1 MTWKRKGIHW
11 IRHNLYFFITGLL
24 CIVWFLFRT
33 GTKPSRIEYPCQQA
47 SIAGANL
54 WLAVY
59 LFPLISIVR
68 SNLYKG
74 SQKRRVLEVGI
85 IVAMLSISA
94 VFFIDFGG
102 NNPEAFTFTEGVALS
117 DVPSDI
123 FVVNGTSGNDGGVL
137 RLLNL
142 MEREGTPF
150 YAVRNGTPKTGL
162 IAQDDVVI
170 IKVNCQWDER
180 GGTNTDLV
188 KALIQAIVDHPDG
201 FTGEIIV
208 ADNGQASNGPTRTGG
223 SLSYIENNAEDRSQS
238 MTGVVSSFSGTY
250 HVSTYLWDTITTKQ
264 VHEYADGDMDDGFI
278 VNETKNPRTGIRV
291 SYPKFRTHYGTYVSF
306 KEGIWNTEK
315 QAYEEDRLKI
325 INVPVLKSHGQMGV
339 SGAVKHY
346 MGVPSNY
353 LTHAHSYIVSG
364 GMGTEMAETR
374 FPVITVLDA
383 IWINARPLNGPT
395 SSYDSATRTNIIAAS
410 TDPVALDYWAAQNI
424 LMPAAK
430 SLGYTDL
437 SSMDPENNSSGKFG
451 NWLRLSMMEL
461 RKSGYNTT
469 TDRNAMNVYFDIA
482 SPVPVPT
489 ATPTPTPT
497 ITSTPTPAITPT
509 PASTSIPTPTPI
521 PDCAPIT
528 VKINT
533 TSAND
538 GYVGRY
544 GTNLAFSDIRTGA
557 GIGRDYTNTFSLV
570 RITTGTTTD
579 RWNENWRPVLI
590 FNGASI
596 PDDATITSAT
606 LRTYVSYVYLAGN
619 ADYAVVKNN
628 AGTSIDVS
636 DYRSVVFQPYSDYIN
651 TATMNPPRFISW
663 PLNSLGI
670 SNISKTGL
678 FGMSI
683 VGSYDIQNIPPIWVS
698 GGSKKYGFSFS
709 TSETTNDPYLE
720 ITYVPACETPT
731 PTPAPSPSPTSTP
744 TPTPIPLPWK
754 YISENGNFT
763 LYRNDVVIGY
773 MFEEQ
778 WAITIVD
785 IMNVK
790 E

>member
-1 MTWKRKGIHW
+1 MYEMTWKRKGIHW

-59 LFPLISIVR
+59 LFPLISIIR
-68 SNLYKG
+68 SNLYKCG
-74 SQKRRVLEVGI
+74 QKRRILEVGI

-102 NNPEAFTFTEGVALS
+102 NNPKAFTFTEGVALS
-117 DVPSDI
+117 DVTSDI
-123 FVVNGTSGNDGGVL
+123 FVVNGTSGNDGGVSQ
-137 RLLNL
+137 LLNL

-315 QAYEEDRLKI
+315 HAYEEDRLKI

-395 SSYDSATRTNIIAAS
+395 SSYGSATRTNIIAAS

-469 TDRNAMNVYFDIA
+469 IDRNAMNVYFDIA
-482 SPVPVPT
+482 AFGLPGDMPVTGDWNADGTIEIGVFRGGRNWYLDTSGNGAWGAGDSAYGFGVPGDIPVTGDWNGDGTTEIGVFRGARNWYLDTSGNGAWGAGDSAYGFGIPGDIPVT
-489 ATPTPTPT
+489 GDWNSDGKTEIGVFRGGRNWYLDTSGNGSWGAGDSAFGFG
-497 ITSTPTPAITPT
+497 ITGDKPANGDWNADGKTEIGVFRGTRNWYLD
-509 PASTSIPTPTPI
+509 TSGNGAWGAG
-521 PDCAPIT
+521 DSAYGFGLAGDLPIT
-528 VKINT
+528 GK
-533 TSAND
+533 
-538 GYVGRY
+538 
-544 GTNLAFSDIRTGA
+544 
-557 GIGRDYTNTFSLV
+557 
-570 RITTGTTTD
+570 
-579 RWNENWRPVLI
+579 W
-590 FNGASI
+590 
-596 PDDATITSAT
+596 
-606 LRTYVSYVYLAGN
+606 
-619 ADYAVVKNN
+619 
-628 AGTSIDVS
+628 
-636 DYRSVVFQPYSDYIN
+636 
-651 TATMNPPRFISW
+651 
-663 PLNSLGI
+663 
-670 SNISKTGL
+670 
-678 FGMSI
+678 
-683 VGSYDIQNIPPIWVS
+683 
-698 GGSKKYGFSFS
+698 
-709 TSETTNDPYLE
+709 
-720 ITYVPACETPT
+720 
-731 PTPAPSPSPTSTP
+731 
-744 TPTPIPLPWK
+744 
-754 YISENGNFT
+754 
-763 LYRNDVVIGY
+763 
-773 MFEEQ
+773 
-778 WAITIVD
+778 
-785 IMNVK
+785 
-790 E
+790 